1 MSRQGSQMSALK
13 FQARSNGLSAPSH
26 RPLLIGETV
35 LFEVSIDCLQV
46 SALWE
51 RDQVV
56 AASVSDQIL
65 DASFLPTGMHIG
77 KKCLEA
83 IDTVKVQKH
92 VLFSAVMP
100 FQDLQNGR
108 LEIIVDDHPRDYP
121 PAFEGVMLT
130 QQKGFLPLGGEAFH
144 KHGSRKADPSG
155 QERDFDQ
162 LALEL
167 DGRFTKVKLCSLPR
181 RKVERDVGR
190 FRTLAQFLYEQTH
203 SGFSNRNAKL
213 AQLCPHAMSG
223 PALFRCPTFQP
234 LILLKPFLNV
244 WQCSVAHRGL
254 GLCLKRILTHTR
266 RWSLLKQLSDGV
278 AREPKVAGRSPPA
291 PSLGQ
296 KPRAKFSSQG
306 PRVNTFCI
314 LRITMSFQL

>member
-13 FQARSNGLSAPSH
+13 FQARSNGLRAPSH

-77 KKCLEA
+77 KKGLEA

-108 LEIIVDDHPRDYP
+108 FEIIVDDHARHSP
-121 PAFEGVMLT
+121 PEFEGVMLT
-130 QQKGFLPLGGEAFH
+130 QQKGFLPLSREAFD
-144 KHGSRKADPSG
+144 KHGSRKAEPSG
-155 QERDFDQ
+155 QERDFYH
-162 LALEL
+162 LAPEF
-167 DGRFTKVKLCSLPR
+167 DSRFAKVKLCSLPR

-190 FRTLAQFLYEQTH
+190 FRTLSQFLDEQTH
-203 SGFSNRNAKL
+203 SGFPNRNAKL

-223 PALFRCPTFQP
+223 PATHSLEAISECAAVQRRAQGSLAVPEADTDEHSP
-234 LILLKPFLNV
+234 L
-244 WQCSVAHRGL
+244 A
-254 GLCLKRILTHTR
+254 
-266 RWSLLKQLSDGV
+266 
-278 AREPKVAGRSPPA
+278 PPQEA
-291 PSLGQ
+291 
-296 KPRAKFSSQG
+296 
-306 PRVNTFCI
+306 
-314 LRITMSFQL
+314 

>member
-13 FQARSNGLSAPSH
+13 FQARSNGLIAPSH

-35 LFEVSIDCLQV
+35 LFQVSIDCLQV

-51 RDQVV
+51 RDHAVE
-56 AASVSDQIL
+56 ASVSDQIL

-108 LEIIVDDHPRDYP
+108 LEIIVDDHARHSP
-121 PAFEGVMLT
+121 PEFEGVMLT

-144 KHGSRKADPSG
+144 KHDSRKAEPSG

-162 LALEL
+162 LALDL
-167 DGRFTKVKLCSLPR
+167 DGRSAKVKLSSLPSPNAR
-181 RKVERDVGR
+181 RDLARLP
-190 FRTLAQFLYEQTH
+190 TL
-203 SGFSNRNAKL
+203 
-213 AQLCPHAMSG
+213 
-223 PALFRCPTFQP
+223 
-234 LILLKPFLNV
+234 
-244 WQCSVAHRGL
+244 
-254 GLCLKRILTHTR
+254 
-266 RWSLLKQLSDGV
+266 
-278 AREPKVAGRSPPA
+278 
-291 PSLGQ
+291 
-296 KPRAKFSSQG
+296 
-306 PRVNTFCI
+306 
-314 LRITMSFQL
+314 